1 MSTDRDEAEWELA
14 WIDGPGW
21 DRERDDDD
29 APEVDGPPPKSLTPK
44 DDDDDFD
51 F

>member
-1 MSTDRDEAEWELA
+1 MSTDRDEAEWELS

-21 DRERDDDD
+21 DRERDDD

-44 DDDDDFD
+44 GDDDDFD